1 MASGNNFGKALI
13 ATGQKL
19 KPTAG
24 GAMRKVLEVA
34 IDGAAGVPSAKEAA
48 SSHLGKKSDRD
59 QAIDALVTQH
69 IALAGAQGF
78 ATNLGG
84 LVTMAVTLPA
94 NLAGV
99 AVIQCRMVAA
109 IAHLRGYDL
118 DDNRVRS
125 AILMCLLGES
135 SATELITAGDL
146 PSTPMAIATAPVF
159 DRDLDLTVSNHVL
172 GQLLQ
177 QLGGK
182 RIGVLLARRIPV
194 VGGGVGA
201 ATDGWATFQV
211 ASYARAEF
219 VDRRHRAQ

>member
-1 MASGNNFGKALI
+1 MATANEIGKALI
-13 ATGQKL
+13 ATGQRL
-19 KPTAG
+19 KPSAG

-34 IDGAAGVPSAKEAA
+34 IDGAVGVPSARDSAV
-48 SSHLGKKSDRD
+48 SHLGKKPDREA
-59 QAIDALVTQH
+59 AIDALVTQH
-69 IALAGAQGF
+69 VALAGAQGF

-99 AVIQCRMVAA
+99 SVIQCRMVAA

-125 AILMCLLGES
+125 AILMCLLAENT
-135 SATELITAGDL
+135 ATGLIKSGDL
-146 PSTPMAIATAPVF
+146 PSTPMAIATAPAF
-159 DRDLDLTVSNHVL
+159 DADLDSTIANHVL
-172 GQLLQ
+172 GQLMQ

-182 RIGVLLARRIPV
+182 KLGVLLARRIPII
-194 VGGGVGA
+194 GGGVGA
-201 ATDGWATFQV
+201 ATDGWSTFTV

-219 VDRRHRAQ
+219 ADRRRAT

>member
-1 MASGNNFGKALI
+1 MATANEIGKALI

-19 KPTAG
+19 RPTAG
-24 GAMRKVLEVA
+24 GALRKVLEIA
-34 IDGAAGVPSAKEAA
+34 IDGAAGIPSARDAA
-48 SSHLGKKSDRD
+48 ASHLGKRSDRES
-59 QAIDALVTQH
+59 AIDAVVTQH
-69 IALAGAQGF
+69 VTLAGAQGF

-84 LVTMAVTLPA
+84 LITMAVTMPA

-125 AILMCLLGES
+125 AILMCMLGENN
-135 SATELITAGDL
+135 ATDLIRSGDL
-146 PSTPMAIATAPVF
+146 PSTPMAVATAPAF
-159 DRDLDLTVSNHVL
+159 DSDLDNTISNHVL
-172 GQLLQ
+172 GQLMQ

-182 RIGVLLARRIPV
+182 KLGVLLARRIPV
-194 VGGGVGA
+194 IGGGVGA
-201 ATDGWATFQV
+201 ATDGWATFTV

-219 VDRRHRAQ
+219 ADRRRSN